1 VSAGAQEIENLVFKF
16 RRVTESVPA
25 LERAVLILEFLGKSR
40 TGQTIS
46 QLARN
51 LALPKSSVHRTV
63 LTLER
68 CGFLYLDRETG
79 RYRLG
84 LHLFGLAN
92 MALEGLNLREQAAP
106 FLHKLMEK
114 TGLTV
119 HMAVL
124 EHDEAVLIEK
134 VQPLG
139 ALKVATWVGKHVDL
153 HCTALGKALLAYRS
167 EAEIDDLIKK
177 HGLLRHNENTIGS
190 ARKLK
195 ENLVLVR
202 KLGYALDDEE
212 EELGIRCMGAPIFD
226 SQGQVA
232 AAASVSGTTS
242 QMEPEQLGAI
252 SEQVKRTARA
262 ISYQLGWPADASP
275 D

>member
-1 VSAGAQEIENLVFKF
+1 MTQ
-16 RRVTESVPA
+16 SVPA

-40 TGQTIS
+40 TGHTIS
-46 QLARN
+46 QLARS
-51 LALPKSSVHRTV
+51 LSLPKSTVHRTA

-68 CGFLYLDRETG
+68 FGFLYFDRGTG
-79 RYRLG
+79 HYRLG

-106 FLHKLMEK
+106 FLNRLMEK

-139 ALKVATWVGKHVDL
+139 ALKVATWVGKRVDL
-153 HCTALGKALLAYRS
+153 HCTALGKVLLAYRS
-167 EAEIDDLIKK
+167 ELEIDDLIKK

-195 ENLVLVR
+195 ENLALVR

-212 EELGIRCMGAPIFD
+212 EELGIRCLGAPIFD
-226 SQGQVA
+226 GQGQVA
-232 AAASVSGTTS
+232 AAVSVSGTI
-242 QMEPEQLGAI
+242 MRIELEQLGFL
-252 SEQVKRTARA
+252 SEQVKHTARA
-262 ISYQLGWPADASP
+262 ISGQLGESVDVSP
-275 D
+275 EKVRMNGQLE

>member
-1 VSAGAQEIENLVFKF
+1 MSHHLTQ
-16 RRVTESVPA
+16 SVPA
-25 LERAVLILEFLGKSR
+25 LERGVLLLEMLAKSKGGL
-40 TGQTIS
+40 TVS
-46 QLARN
+46 QIARG
-51 LALPKSSVHRTV
+51 LALPKSSVHRIL

-68 CGFLYLDRETG
+68 HRFLYLDKGTR

-92 MALEGLNLREQAAP
+92 MALAGVSLREQAAP
-106 FLHKLMEK
+106 ILHRLMER

-139 ALKVATWVGKHVDL
+139 AIKVATWVGKRMDL
-153 HCTALGKALLAYRS
+153 HCTALGKVLLGYRP
-167 EAEIDDLIKK
+167 EQEIDALIKK
-177 HGLLRHNENTIGS
+177 HGLLRHNENTLCS

-195 ENLVLVR
+195 ENLALAR

-212 EELGIRCMGAPIFD
+212 EELGIRCVGAPVFNSHGEVI
-226 SQGQVA
+226 A
-232 AAASVSGTTS
+232 AVSVSGTTS
-242 QMEPEQLGAI
+242 EIDPELFSNLA
-252 SEQVKRTARA
+252 EQVKNAARA
-262 ISYQLGWPADASP
+262 ISDELGWSADASP
-275 D
+275 NKET

>member
-1 VSAGAQEIENLVFKF
+1 MLEIL
-16 RRVTESVPA
+16 A
-25 LERAVLILEFLGKSR
+25 KSR
-40 TGQTIS
+40 GGLTVS

-51 LALPKSSVHRTV
+51 LGLPKSSVHRIA
-63 LTLER
+63 LTFER
-68 CGFLYLDRETG
+68 AGFLHLDRESG

-92 MALEGLNLREQAAP
+92 MALTGVSLREQAVP
-106 FLHKLMEK
+106 FLHRLMEK

-134 VQPLG
+134 MQPLG
-139 ALKVATWVGKHVDL
+139 HLRLATWVGKRVEL

-167 EAEIDDLIKK
+167 EAEIDDLVKR
-177 HGLLRHNENTIGS
+177 HGLLRHNENTLCS

-226 SQGQVA
+226 SQCKVEEA
-232 AAASVSGTTS
+232 ISLSGTTNQIDPS
-242 QMEPEQLGAI
+242 QFNTLSEQL
-252 SEQVKRTARA
+252 KHTARA
-262 ISYQLGWPADASP
+262 ISAQLGCPADVLRAGTEVDLP
-275 D
+275 NQVPPGH